1 MSIGGAAARRAE
13 KSAQQETDSPKV
25 SPLARRKLRD
35 EQKWAFGF
43 RFFKEIKYFGLD
55 SDQIE
60 KKWLV
65 SVMERLGDL
74 SKETLASILESP
86 AARDGTLR
94 IHDIDW
100 GGKNVPIARKD
111 LDWIDKEYLENAAE
125 FPMFQ
130 LAVSKA
136 LGRLVGFLDEDNV
149 YQIVLLDPLHNAQ
162 PSKYNDY
169 KVRLSKPLGC
179 EVSAI
184 RAGAKTA
191 LEKVAGRPC
200 GCEAE
205 LRAALE
211 WSKRNSGEAIVM
223 PIVEGSMAN
232 DADVAIAEGVANSYV
247 EIFEAGLVAVWDRKP
262 Q

>member
-13 KSAQQETDSPKV
+13 KSAQKDTPPPKV
-25 SPLARRKLRD
+25 GALTRRKLRD
-35 EQKWAFGF
+35 EQKWSFGF
-43 RFFKEIKYFGLD
+43 RFFKEIKNFGLD
-55 SDQIE
+55 SDLIE

-74 SKETLASILESP
+74 SKETLASILETPS
-86 AARDGTLR
+86 ARDGTLR

-100 GGKNVPIARKD
+100 GAKNIPIARAD
-111 LDWIDKEYLENAAE
+111 LDWIDKEYLNNDAE
-125 FPMFQ
+125 FPLFQ

-162 PSKYNDY
+162 PSSYNDY

-179 EVSAI
+179 EVSSM
-184 RAGAKTA
+184 RAGASTA
-191 LEKVAGRPC
+191 LNKIAGRGC

-211 WSKRNSGEAIVM
+211 WNKRRAGEAIVM
-223 PIVEGSMAN
+223 PIVQGSAAD
-232 DADVAIAEGVANSYV
+232 DADVAIADGAATSYV
-247 EIFEAGLVAVWDRKP
+247 DIFEAGLLAVWERKT